1 MAKKEDIRSIGEL
14 KNANGGRD
22 LTPVFK
28 GNMHPVFVHVTAE
41 EFEGVRGDDELMKDL
56 AIKKMNSPSFV
67 SGRGKL

>member
-14 KNANGGRD
+14 RSAKGGRD

-56 AIKKMNSPSFV
+56 AIQKMNSPSFV
-67 SGRGKL
+67 PSRL